1 MLTFEPILKSVIWGG
16 EKIAPFKGIV
26 TEQTKIGESW
36 EISGVPG
43 HESVVAEGPMKGE
56 TLGQVLRTYTK
67 ELVGAH
73 VFDKFGYTFP
83 LLIKIIDA
91 ADDLSVQVHPDDEL
105 ARKRH
110 DSLGKTEMWYL
121 IDTDDNARINAGLSQ
136 EITPAE
142 YEQRVKDNTIMDVIA
157 SHEAHPGDTFFLP
170 AGRVHSIG
178 AGNMLIE
185 VQETSDV
192 TYRIYDFDRRDAAG
206 NPRQL
211 HVEEAKEAIDYTVH
225 SDYRAHPFRK
235 TENVELLVSC
245 EHFEVIRVDVKKFMH
260 LGLADIDSFVT
271 CTCIEGSVTVTDNAG
286 NTVDLP
292 RGHSLLVPA
301 TCTELAIE
309 GNGVLVNS
317 YIP

>member
-1 MLTFEPILKSVIWGG
+1 MLTFQPILKSVIWGG

-43 HESVVAEGPMKGE
+43 HESVVAEGPLKGE
-56 TLGQVLRTYTK
+56 TLGQVLHTYK
-67 ELVGAH
+67 QELVGNH
-73 VFDKFGYTFP
+73 VFEKFGYTFP

-91 ADDLSVQVHPDDEL
+91 ADDLSVQVHPDDAL
-105 ARKRH
+105 ARERH

-121 IDTDDNARINAGLSQ
+121 IDTDKDARINAGLSQ

-142 YEQRVKDNTIMDVIA
+142 YEQRVRDNTIMDVIA
-157 SHEAHPGDTFFLP
+157 AHEAHPGDTFFLP

-185 VQETSDV
+185 VQETSDI

-206 NPRQL
+206 NARQL
-211 HVEEAKEAIDYTVH
+211 HVEEAKDAIDYTVH
-225 SDYRAHPFRK
+225 SDYRAHPIRRSD
-235 TENVELLVSC
+235 NVEVLVSC
-245 EHFEVIRVDVKKFMH
+245 DHFEVVRIDVNKFYHM
-260 LGLADIDSFVT
+260 GIASIDSFIT
-271 CTCIEGSVTVTDNAG
+271 ATCIEGDVRITDNAG
-286 NTVDLP
+286 NTVELQ
-292 RGHSLLVPA
+292 RGHSVLIPA

-309 GNGVLVNS
+309 GTGVLVNS